1 MVTERERDRG
11 GGEREGWAGRERGE
25 RGRDSWGGGGE
36 RERERGERG
45 GGGEEKEKGN
55 SNSKTLILKNSSV
68 GCIWTY
74 LTASPTNT
82 NKHNNAANG

>member
-1 MVTERERDRG
+1 MVTETERDRG
-11 GGEREGWAGRERGE
+11 GGEREGWAGREKRE
-25 RGRDSWGGGGE
+25 RGRDSLGGGE
-36 RERERGERG
+36 KKREGEREG
-45 GGGEEKEKGN
+45 GGVKEKGN
-55 SNSKTLILKNSSV
+55 SNSKTLILKNSSA